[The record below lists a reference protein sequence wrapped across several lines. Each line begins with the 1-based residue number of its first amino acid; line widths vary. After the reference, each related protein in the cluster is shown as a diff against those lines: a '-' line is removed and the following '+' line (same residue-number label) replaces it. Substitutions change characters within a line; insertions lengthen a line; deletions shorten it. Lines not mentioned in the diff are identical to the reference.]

1 MALCII
7 QTLDKKPTLQKG
19 QIKIV
24 AENRKARRDYFIVD
38 QFEAGMVLMGTE
50 VKSLRQGRAN
60 LKDAYARIKDG
71 EVFVYQ
77 LHIAPY
83 PFAYYD
89 NHDPLR
95 PRKLLL
101 HKNEIKRLSGKINE
115 KGHTLVPLRIYFK
128 NGKVKILLALAKGKR
143 KYDKREAIRRRDEQR
158 EMDRAKKAY

>member
-1 MALCII
+1 ME
-7 QTLDKKPTLQKG
+7 KSH
-19 QIKIV
+19 IKIIAV
-24 AENRKARRDYFIVD
+24 NRKARHDYFIED
-38 QFEAGMVLMGTE
+38 EYEAGLVLKGTE
-50 VKSLRQGRAN
+50 VKSLRLGKAN

-77 LHIAPY
+77 IHIGPY

-101 HKNEIKRLSGKINE
+101 HKREIKRLYGKINE
-115 KGHTLVPLRIYFK
+115 KGHTLVPLKLYFK

-143 KYDKREAIRRRDEQR
+143 KYDKREAIKRRDEQR
-158 EMDRAKKAY
+158 DMERERKYY

>member
-1 MALCII
+1 MNN
-7 QTLDKKPTLQKG
+7 TH
-19 QIKIV
+19 IKII

-38 QFEAGMVLMGTE
+38 EYEAGLELKGTE

-60 LKDAYARIKDG
+60 LKDSYARIKNG
-71 EVFVYQ
+71 EVFIYQ

-101 HKNEIKRLSGKINE
+101 HKYEITKLKKYTQE
-115 KGHTLVPLRIYFK
+115 KGFSLIPISFYLKKGFWGWVIFLKKKLPLM
-128 NGKVKILLALAKGKR
+128 VR
-143 KYDKREAIRRRDEQR
+143 KY
-158 EMDRAKKAY
+158 

>member
-1 MALCII
+1 LE
-7 QTLDKKPTLQKG
+7 KKP
-19 QIKIV
+19 IKIV

-101 HKNEIKRLSGKINE
+101 HKNEIKRLYGKINE